1 MKARSPWRA
10 HSWKA
15 ALVLG
20 IAAGGLWTATHG
32 VAGVRWVD
40 VAVVLLGVDPWRLA
54 LLAGIWL
61 GGLAIYS
68 IVLSAALPGLGVRR
82 GLLLNLSG
90 SAVANAV
97 PLGGAA
103 ATALNWRMV
112 RTWGHSDRAFVAYC
126 ILTNTLDV
134 TTKLLL
140 PVVAVAALA
149 ALSLQVP
156 ELLWALTAC
165 CSAVLLLAVVVGAA
179 LVRFPGA
186 GRGREHDRGI
196 GALSAYLRDAGN
208 RTRTLMVRQWA
219 RIVPASIGYVA
230 AQVVLLFVALSTV
243 GLDAPATTVLTAA
256 AIERLGTL
264 IPLTPGGTGVAE
276 VGTIAW
282 LVSTGQDPVKV
293 VAGVLLYRTFLIVM
307 EIPVG
312 SVLLGGWAWGHRN
325 AARGAGILGAA
336 PTRGRSIA

>member
-1 MKARSPWRA
+1 MKATSPWKA

-15 ALVLG
+15 GLVIG

-40 VAVVLLGVDPWRLA
+40 VGLVLRGVDPWRLA
-54 LLAGIWL
+54 LLAGVWL

-68 IVLSAALPGLGVRR
+68 LVLSAALPGLGVRR

-112 RTWGHSDRAFVAYC
+112 RAWGHTDRAFVAFC

-140 PVVAVAALA
+140 PVVAVATLA

-156 ELLWALTAC
+156 VVLWALTAC
-165 CSAVLLLAVVVGAA
+165 CSAALLLAVVAGAA
-179 LVRFPGA
+179 LLKFPGTGGH
-186 GRGREHDRGI
+186 GRDRRI
-196 GALSAYLRDAGN
+196 VAVSAYLRDSGSRM
-208 RTRTLMVRQWA
+208 RTVMLRQWA

-230 AQVVLLFVALSTV
+230 AQVALLFIALHTV
-243 GLDAPATTVLTAA
+243 GLAAPVTTVLTAA

-293 VAGVLLYRTFLIVM
+293 VAGVLLYRIFLIVM
-307 EIPVG
+307 EIPLG
-312 SVLLGGWAWGHRN
+312 GVLLGGWAWAH
-325 AARGAGILGAA
+325 RGAVALEAA
-336 PTRGRSIA
+336 GTHGGSVA